1 MFWYVSTYPAAICI
15 LGTCKLLHRVTISMA
30 PTMSLPRRD
39 VEELRPWVERTVKKV
54 LGFSEPT
61 VVTAALHCLGKG
73 LDKRKTT
80 VVAPRVIRIGSSHL
94 VCSPCGDQSTR
105 AVNPLSRLASVRC
118 LCRVRAPRSAAD
130 PPPSPPRLRRPA
142 AAVPG
147 RVGRRVRGAAV
158 RGAGG
163 GRSSRGG
170 KGDGERNRKRELKD
184 VFGDDADG
192 GREAP
197 APPEGAAKKKK
208 RTPQFEEVEEP
219 EVLPGPPAESP
230 GMLTKMQIKQMM
242 EAATRQIE
250 ERKKQLSFSAPAPV
264 PPAATFM
271 NDAIEKARKAA
282 ELQARIQSQLALRPG
297 LLGPV
302 GGGAHNL
309 VALANLHA
317 MGIAPVEAREVTKP
331 TPLILDEL
339 GRTVDASGKE
349 VELTHR
355 TPTLKANIRAARRE
369 QFRQQLRERPG
380 EDLESTSYFD
390 QRVTIAPPQRPARL
404 QAQLERLQMEIAQ
417 AAKKTGIQAST
428 KLALIAPKKEL
439 GEGEVPAVEWWDSYI
454 VASNV
459 ELTPTS
465 TFEDVDF
472 FGVTN
477 LVEHP
482 TQISPPVD
490 TDKAVTLGVYLTKKE
505 QKKLRRQTRREAQK
519 ELQEKVRLGLMPP
532 PEPKVRIS
540 NLMRVLGTEAV
551 QDPTKVEAHV
561 RAQMAK
567 RQKAHEE
574 ANAARKLTAE
584 QRKEK
589 KVKKLKEDLSHGVHI
604 TVYRIRNLTNP
615 AKKFK
620 VEANANQLYLT
631 GTVVLHRDVNI
642 VVVEGG
648 PKAQKKFKKLMLS
661 RIKWEEQTNSKRDD
675 PEGSDNEGLKK
686 NKCTL
691 VWEGTAKERSF
702 GEMKFKQCPTENMAR
717 EHFKKHGTEHY
728 WDLALSQS
736 VLESTDD

>member
-1 MFWYVSTYPAAICI
+1 
-15 LGTCKLLHRVTISMA
+15 
-30 PTMSLPRRD
+30 MSLPRRD

-80 VVAPRVIRIGSSHL
+80 
-94 VCSPCGDQSTR
+94 DQLRPFLDDS
-105 AVNPLSRLASVRC
+105 AGGFVERLFEA
-118 LCRVRAPRSAAD
+118 LEEGRSA
-130 PPPSPPRLRRPA
+130 R
-142 AAVPG
+142 
-147 RVGRRVRGAAV
+147 
-158 RGAGG
+158 G
-163 GRSSRGG
+163 GRT
-170 KGDGERNRKRELKD
+170 DGEKNRKRELKD
-184 VFGDDADG
+184 VFGDDPDP
-192 GREAP
+192 GREVPP
-197 APPEGAAKKKK
+197 APEAVLKK
-208 RTPQFEEVEEP
+208 RTPRFEEVEEV

-250 ERKKQLSFSAPAPV
+250 ERKKQLSFTAPAPV
-264 PPAATFM
+264 PPRMTPHSAPSMEALPSLLLSSSRPSPQSQSIGPSQAATFM

-282 ELQARIQSQLALRPG
+282 ELQARIQSQLAQRPAT
-297 LLGPV
+297 LGPV
-302 GGGAHNL
+302 LGGAHNL

-317 MGIAPVEAREVTKP
+317 MGIAPPRVEAREVTKP

-339 GRTVDASGKE
+339 GRTVDAAGKE

-355 TPTLKANIRAARRE
+355 MPTLKANIRAVKRE
-369 QFRQQLRERPG
+369 QFRQQLKERPG

-390 QRVTIAPPQRPARL
+390 QRVNIAPPQRPRKGFKFHEQGRFEKIAQRIRTK
-404 QAQLERLQMEIAQ
+404 AQLERLQMEIAQ

-428 KLALIAPKKEL
+428 KLALIAPKQEL
-439 GEGEVPAVEWWDSYI
+439 GDGEVPSIEWWDSYI
-454 VASNV
+454 VASTV
-459 ELTPTS
+459 DLTETF
-465 TFEDVDF
+465 TFEDVDL

-490 TDKAVTLGVYLTKKE
+490 TDRPVTLGVYLTKQE
-505 QKKLRRQTRREAQK
+505 QKKLRRQTRREGQK

-574 ANAARKLTAE
+574 ANAARKLTTE

-589 KVKKLKEDLSHGVHI
+589 KVKKLKEDLSHGIHI
-604 TVYRIRNLTNP
+604 AVYRIRKLTNP

-661 RIKWEEQTNSKRDD
+661 RIKWEEQTHSRRED
-675 PEGSDNEGLKK
+675 PEGSDDEGLKK
-686 NKCTL
+686 NKCSL

-702 GEMKFKQCPTENMAR
+702 GEMKFKQCPTQNMAR
-717 EHFKKHGTEHY
+717 EHFKKHRTEQY
-728 WDLALSQS
+728 WDLALSES

>member
-1 MFWYVSTYPAAICI
+1 MNGDTVLC
-15 LGTCKLLHRVTISMA
+15 LLRG

-80 VVAPRVIRIGSSHL
+80 
-94 VCSPCGDQSTR
+94 DQ
-105 AVNPLSRLASVRC
+105 
-118 LCRVRAPRSAAD
+118 
-130 PPPSPPRLRRPA
+130 LRPFLDDS
-142 AAVPG
+142 
-147 RVGRRVRGAAV
+147 
-158 RGAGG
+158 AGG
-163 GRSSRGG
+163 FVERLFEGLEEGRSSRTSRSDSE
-170 KGDGERNRKRELKD
+170 KNRKRELKD

-192 GREAP
+192 GRDAT
-197 APPEGAAKKKK
+197 AMPEGVMK
-208 RTPQFEEVEEP
+208 RKRVPRFEEVEEP

-264 PPAATFM
+264 APPRVPPLAVPPMEAPPSLLLPPTQPAPQSQSIAPSQAATFM

-297 LLGPV
+297 LLGPM
-302 GGGAHNL
+302 GGGAQNL

-317 MGIAPVEAREVTKP
+317 MGIAPPKVEAREVTKP

-355 TPTLKANIRAARRE
+355 MPTLKANIRAVKRE
-369 QFRQQLRERPG
+369 QFRQQLKERPG
-380 EDLESTSYFD
+380 DDLESTSYFD
-390 QRVTIAPPQRPARL
+390 SRVSIVPPQRPRKGFKFHEQGRFEKIAQRIRTK
-404 QAQLERLQMEIAQ
+404 AQLERLQMEIAQ

-439 GEGEVPAVEWWDSYI
+439 GEGEVPTIEWWDSYI

-459 ELTPTS
+459 ELTSKPS
-465 TFEDVDF
+465 LEDVDF

-490 TDKAVTLGVYLTKKE
+490 TDRPVTLGVYLTKKE

-604 TVYRIRNLTNP
+604 AVYRIRNLTNP

-648 PKAQKKFKKLMLS
+648 PKAQKKFKRLMLS
-661 RIKWEEQTNSKRDD
+661 RIKWEEQTNSKRDGH
-675 PEGSDNEGLKK
+675 EGSDEEGLKK

-702 GEMKFKQCPTENMAR
+702 GDMKFKQCPTENMAR

-728 WDLALSQS
+728 WDLALSES